1 MAKRRKYSSQMKA
14 NILFQAIRK
23 DNASEVAP
31 EYSISVNLLSEWKKQ
46 LIENAP

>member
-31 EYSISVNLLSEWKKQ
+31 EYSISVNLVSKWKKQ